1 MKHGDIT
8 ACKFFEKREVHLL
21 STCHTNMTTTVRRR
35 GSSEDMT
42 IPLMVHHY
50 NDSMGGVDI
59 ADQYMVYYAIGRKSM
74 KWYRRVIW
82 RLIEMAILNSFVI
95 YRSHQPLD
103 KRVRQLNFRLDLVDA
118 LVTPLIEKRNATL
131 RPVIRSPTV
140 PERLLGKHF
149 PCKNEV
155 RGRCRVCGN
164 KRDVGKKKGRRDT
177 KTSCYCTKCKV
188 HLCVGDCFMKFH
200 CRVNY
205 LH

>member
-1 MKHGDIT
+1 
-8 ACKFFEKREVHLL
+8 
-21 STCHTNMTTTVRRR
+21 
-35 GSSEDMT
+35 
-42 IPLMVHHY
+42 
-50 NDSMGGVDI
+50 
-59 ADQYMVYYAIGRKSM
+59 MVYYAIGRKSM

-82 RLIEMAILNSFVI
+82 RRIEMAILNSFVI

-103 KRVRQLNFRLDLVDA
+103 KRVRQIEFSIRLGWWA
-118 LVTPLIEKRNATL
+118 CYSTHSATL

-155 RGRCRVCGN
+155 RGRCCVCGN
-164 KRDVGKKKGRRDT
+164 KRDVGKKKRRRDT
-177 KTSCYCTKCKV
+177 KTSYYCTKCKV
-188 HLCVGDCFMKFH
+188 HLCVADCFMKFH